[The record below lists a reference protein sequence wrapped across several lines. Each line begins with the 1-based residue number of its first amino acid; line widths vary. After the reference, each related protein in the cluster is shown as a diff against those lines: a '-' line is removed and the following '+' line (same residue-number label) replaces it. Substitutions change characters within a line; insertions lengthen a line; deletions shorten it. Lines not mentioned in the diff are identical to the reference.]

1 MILDLMTK
9 SWEDISQMDRE
20 KLVVFLGIAPVEEH
34 GRHLPIGVDVYE
46 TDHWVRTAVERL
58 DEAMSDH
65 CFGMLPTIP
74 LGFAD
79 MGQFPGNIHVSRK
92 LIFDIVYEA
101 TAAIAKWG
109 VKNIVIISAHADP
122 LHAIA
127 IEKACEK
134 INEEDGLIA
143 IAPMGAIFSLQP
155 DGAPNGQPA
164 DLLDTHRKF
173 SNDFHAGWA
182 ETSCMLSILPAYVKS
197 NYRQRPDISLQG
209 RDMMDGQ
216 KVAEAISGEGHIGYP
231 KEASAQLGEA
241 LNKDMAEKI
250 KTAVCQFILRQ
261 DYARYMKHPLH
272 DMLTSVPL

>member
-20 KLVVFLGIAPVEEH
+20 KLVVILGIAPVEEH

-46 TDHWVRTAVERL
+46 TDHWIRTAVQRL
-58 DEAMSDH
+58 NEAMPDH

-92 LIFDIVYEA
+92 LIFDIAYEA

-134 INEEDGLIA
+134 INEEYGPIA
-143 IAPMGAIFSLQP
+143 LAPMGAIFSLDP
-155 DGAPNGQPA
+155 DGSSAEPSPK
-164 DLLDTHRKF
+164 LLELQQRF
-173 SNDFHAGWA
+173 PNDFHAGWV
-182 ETSCMLSILPAYVKS
+182 ETSCMLSILPEYVKP
-197 NYRQRPDISLQG
+197 NYSQRPDISLQG
-209 RDMMDGQ
+209 RDMMDSQ

-231 KEASAQLGEA
+231 KEASVQLGEA
-241 LNKDMAEKI
+241 LNEDMAEKI
-250 KTAVCQFILRQ
+250 KTAVCHFILRQ